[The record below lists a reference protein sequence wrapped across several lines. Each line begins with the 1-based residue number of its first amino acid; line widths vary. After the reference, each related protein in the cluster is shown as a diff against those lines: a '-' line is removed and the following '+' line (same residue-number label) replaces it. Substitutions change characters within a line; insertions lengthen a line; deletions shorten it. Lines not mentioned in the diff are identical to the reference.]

1 MENKIGII
9 GGGQLALMLIQSAS
23 KFGIECICLDPNPN
37 SPAFKFSSE
46 KIISSFSNKDALE
59 YLASKVDIILFEFEN
74 INIDA
79 LNDIDKNKF
88 ITDYDI
94 LKISQNRIIEKTFA
108 INNGFDTAKFFNINS
123 EDDLKEAI
131 NNISYGGILKTAENG
146 YDGKGQLLINNEND
160 IFKAK
165 DLLEFQCIYEE
176 KVDFDFEMSI
186 IAVRSKEEIEF
197 FPPFFNEHINGILH
211 KTYLNEDLSSTIKE
225 EALTKTKELMI
236 NNDIYGI
243 LCIEF
248 FVKDNKLYFNE
259 LAPRPHNSGH
269 VSMDA
274 LNVSQFDQYIRAAIN
289 FKLIKPKII
298 RNMSMINI
306 LGQHYKKALQIS
318 STNDLDIY
326 LYGKDSNLKN
336 RKVGHIN
343 IDSEDLTN
351 KINKEFLDV
360 K

>member
-1 MENKIGII
+1 MKNKIGII

-23 KFGIECICLDPNPN
+23 KFGVECICLDPNPN

-59 YLASKVDIILFEFEN
+59 NLASKVDVILFEFEN

-79 LNDIDKNKF
+79 LSEIDKNKF

-94 LKISQNRIIEKTFA
+94 LKISQNRIIEKNFA
-108 INNGFDTAKFFNINS
+108 INNGFNTTKFININNV
-123 EDDLKEAI
+123 DDLQKAI
-131 NNISYGGILKTAENG
+131 SNMSYGGILKTAENG
-146 YDGKGQLLINNEND
+146 YDGKGQLSINNKDD
-160 IFKAK
+160 IIKAK
-165 DLLEFQCIYEE
+165 DLLKFQCIYEE
-176 KVDFDFEMSI
+176 KVEFDFEMSI
-186 IAVRSKEEIEF
+186 IAVRSKVELEI

-211 KTYLNEDLSSTIKE
+211 KTYLNKDLSSTIKD
-225 EALTKTKELMI
+225 EAFSKTKELMI
-236 NNDIYGI
+236 NNNIYGI

-248 FVKDNKLYFNE
+248 FIKGDKLYFNE

-274 LNVSQFDQYIRAAIN
+274 LNVSQFDQYIRAAID
-289 FKLIKPKII
+289 FKLIKPTVIK
-298 RNMSMINI
+298 NMSMINI
-306 LGQHYKKALQIS
+306 LGQHYTKALQIS
-318 STNDLDIY
+318 STNDLNIY

-343 IDSEDLTN
+343 IDSEDLIN